1 MPRCI
6 VIAPRVAVLVAVL
19 LAAACSAPQPSP
31 APDSASTG
39 ANPTTPTAS
48 ATVDVAAGD
57 RVFEIRTYTTLPG
70 RLDAL
75 QARFRDH
82 TMQIFEK
89 HGMTNVGYWVPQDSA
104 RKDNTLIYIISHA
117 SRAQADKNWEAFGN
131 DPEWQKVAAESEKD
145 GKIIDK
151 IESVYATATDYSPI
165 K

>member
-1 MPRCI
+1 MYRRLI
-6 VIAPRVAVLVAVL
+6 ITALF
-19 LAAACSAPQPSP
+19 AAACSAPQSSP
-31 APDSASTG
+31 VSDSASAG
-39 ANPTTPTAS
+39 ATPTPTAS
-48 ATVDVAAGD
+48 APADVAAGD

>member
-1 MPRCI
+1 MYRRLI
-6 VIAPRVAVLVAVL
+6 ITALF
-19 LAAACSAPQPSP
+19 AAACSAPQSSP
-31 APDSASTG
+31 VSDSAAT
-39 ANPTTPTAS
+39 TAS
-48 ATVDVAAGD
+48 TAASEASADVAAGD

-117 SRAQADKNWEAFGN
+117 SRAQADKNWEAFDK

>member
-1 MPRCI
+1 MPRRF
-6 VIAPRVAVLVAVL
+6 VIAPLVAVL
-19 LAAACSAPQPSP
+19 FAALFAAACSAPQSSP
-31 APDSASTG
+31 ASDSASAG
-39 ANPTTPTAS
+39 ATPTPTAS
-48 ATVDVAAGD
+48 APADVAAGD

-117 SRAQADKNWEAFGN
+117 SRAQADRNWEAFDK